1 MNAEWAGDIAKIVLP
16 TPFAVGDV
24 NIYLVKGESLSLI
37 DAGPQTKEAKE
48 TLDRN
53 LKELGYSLQDIDQV
67 ILTHHHP
74 DHAGMLDWMPDHMDI
89 IGHPAN
95 ERWLVRS
102 DEFFE
107 EHDQFYVKL
116 FLQAGLPKEYFPFIN
131 KIRSPLKFMGNRGLT
146 HAIKEG
152 DPAPGMQ
159 EWTVLDTPGH
169 AQSHISFWRE
179 RDGVMIAGDHIL
191 AHISPNPLIEP
202 PEKEGQERPKPQLQ
216 YNQSLQELLQI
227 DISKAYTGHGEEVSE
242 VHPLIHKRLKKQH
255 ERAMHVKELVKN
267 DPQPLFSLCQKLFPA
282 VYRKELGLTLSET
295 QAQIDYL
302 EARQEI
308 YREER
313 EGVLFYYC

>member
-1 MNAEWAGDIAKIVLP
+1 MNAYWAGDIAKIVLP

-24 NIYLVKGESLSLI
+24 NVYLVKGEALSLI
-37 DAGPQTKEAKE
+37 DVGPQTKEAKE
-48 TLDRN
+48 VLELN
-53 LKELGYSLQDIDQV
+53 LKELGYSLQDIEQV

-74 DHAGMLDWMPDHMDI
+74 DHAGMLDWMPDHVHI

-107 EHDQFYVKL
+107 EHDRFYVKL
-116 FLQAGLPKEYFPFIN
+116 FLQAGLPQEYFPFIK

-146 HAIKEG
+146 RTIENR
-152 DPAPGMQ
+152 DPISGMK
-159 EWTVLDTPGH
+159 EWTVLETPGH
-169 AQSHISFWRE
+169 AQSHVSFWRE

-191 AHISPNPLIEP
+191 SHISPNPLIEP

-216 YNQSLQELLQI
+216 YNQSLQELLLM
-227 DISKAYTGHGEEVSE
+227 DISIAYTGHGDEITE
-242 VHPLIHKRLKKQH
+242 VHPLIHKQLKKQH

-267 DPQPLFSLCQKLFPA
+267 EPLPLFSLCQKLFPA
-282 VYRKELGLTLSET
+282 VYQKELGLTLSET

-308 YREER
+308 FREDR
-313 EGVLFYYC
+313 DGVLFYYC